1 MSLCAP
7 SAELLS
13 ALPHIDRKVPEL
25 KIKNPLTRKKGAL
38 GNGYSKELSEL
49 QDTLRDV
56 VSLHEAEKPAV
67 TQPEEE
73 ALSAS
78 REKQALLLERV
89 AEIAARAAS
98 TVRNGSEAG
107 AGVSNGMQVYYNENP
122 PPPDP
127 VEEGFEFF
135 KISFK
140 NESRAE
146 VIAETYREGQLSMGI
161 YHTEEDSRTFR
172 AVFSRTDGLPIKLP
186 LEGDYSFI
194 YGMLHAEPRSWTW
207 DIADKLRRRY
217 GREKL
222 DSTKFQ
228 KIYRHGA
235 TIFIGVKPVKE

>member
-1 MSLCAP
+1 M
-7 SAELLS
+7 
-13 ALPHIDRKVPEL
+13 
-25 KIKNPLTRKKGAL
+25 KIKNPLTHKKGTPDSE
-38 GNGYSKELSEL
+38 YSKELAEL
-49 QDTLRDV
+49 QDALRDV
-56 VSLHEAEKPAV
+56 VSLYAAEKPAV
-67 TQPEEE
+67 TQLEE

-89 AEIAARAAS
+89 AAIAARAAS
-98 TVRNGSEAG
+98 TVRNDSEAD

-207 DIADKLRRRY
+207 DIADGLRRRY

-222 DSTKFQ
+222 DSVKFQ

-235 TIFIGVKPVKE
+235 TIFIGVKPVKK

>member
-1 MSLCAP
+1 M
-7 SAELLS
+7 
-13 ALPHIDRKVPEL
+13 
-25 KIKNPLTRKKGAL
+25 KIKNPLTHIQSASDS
-38 GNGYSKELSEL
+38 GYSKKLAEL
-49 QDTLRDV
+49 QTALREV
-56 VSLHEAEKPAV
+56 VALHAAEKPAD
-67 TQPEEE
+67 TQPEKK
-73 ALSAS
+73 ALSTS

-89 AEIAARAAS
+89 AAFAARAAS

-107 AGVSNGMQVYYNENP
+107 VGVSNGMQVYYNENP

>member
-1 MSLCAP
+1 MKINNPFTRRNEETSN
-7 SAELLS
+7 SA
-13 ALPHIDRKVPEL
+13 
-25 KIKNPLTRKKGAL
+25 
-38 GNGYSKELSEL
+38 YSKKLEEL
-49 QDTLRDV
+49 QEALQYV
-56 VSLHEAEKPAV
+56 VKLHTEEKPTG
-67 TQPEEE
+67 TQSKNEP
-73 ALSAS
+73 LSAS

-89 AEIAARAAS
+89 AALAVRAAS
-98 TVRNGSEAG
+98 SVHSDSKKDTVAPT
-107 AGVSNGMQVYYNENP
+107 GMQVYYNENP

-207 DIADKLRRRY
+207 NIADGLRRRY
-217 GREKL
+217 EREKL
-222 DSTKFQ
+222 DSAKFQ

-235 TIFIGVKPVKE
+235 TIFIGVKPVKK

>member
-1 MSLCAP
+1 MKLH
-7 SAELLS
+7 AE
-13 ALPHIDRKVPEL
+13 
-25 KIKNPLTRKKGAL
+25 
-38 GNGYSKELSEL
+38 
-49 QDTLRDV
+49 
-56 VSLHEAEKPAV
+56 EKPTGAQSKNV
-67 TQPEEE
+67 P
-73 ALSAS
+73 LSAS

-89 AEIAARAAS
+89 AALAVRAAS
-98 TVRNGSEAG
+98 SVHSDSKKDAV
-107 AGVSNGMQVYYNENP
+107 APSGMQVYYNENP

-194 YGMLHAEPRSWTW
+194 YGLLHAEPKSWTW
-207 DIADKLRRRY
+207 NIAEILRRSS

-235 TIFIGVKPVKE
+235 TLFIGVAPIKE

>member
-1 MSLCAP
+1 MGVSL
-7 SAELLS
+7 
-13 ALPHIDRKVPEL
+13 DRKVPKV
-25 KIKNPLTRKKGAL
+25 KIKNPLTHKKGTPDSE
-38 GNGYSKELSEL
+38 YSKELAEL
-49 QDTLRDV
+49 QDALRDV
-56 VSLHEAEKPAV
+56 VSLHAAEKPAV

-78 REKQALLLERV
+78 CEKQALLLERV

-107 AGVSNGMQVYYNENP
+107 AGVLNGMQVYYNENP

-161 YHTEEDSRTFR
+161 YPVEEDRKTFR
-172 AVFSRTDGLPIKLP
+172 AVFSRLDGLPIRLP

-194 YGMLHAEPRSWTW
+194 YGLLHAEPGSWTW
-207 DIADKLRRRY
+207 DIAEILRAGN

-222 DSTKFQ
+222 GSTQFH
-228 KIYRHGA
+228 KIYRRGA
-235 TIFIGVKPVKE
+235 TLFIGVKPVEE

>member
-1 MSLCAP
+1 M
-7 SAELLS
+7 
-13 ALPHIDRKVPEL
+13 
-25 KIKNPLTRKKGAL
+25 KIKNPFTRNNEAS
-38 GNGYSKELSEL
+38 NSGYSKKLEEL
-49 QDTLRDV
+49 QNALQDV
-56 VSLHEAEKPAV
+56 VKLHAEEKPTGA
-67 TQPEEE
+67 QPKNVP
-73 ALSAS
+73 LSAS

-89 AEIAARAAS
+89 AALAVRAAS
-98 TVRNGSEAG
+98 SVHSDSKKDAVAPT
-107 AGVSNGMQVYYNENP
+107 GMQVYYNENP

-140 NESRAE
+140 NESR
-146 VIAETYREGQLSMGI
+146 AETYREGQLSMGI

-207 DIADKLRRRY
+207 NIADGLRRRY
-217 GREKL
+217 EREKL
-222 DSTKFQ
+222 DSAKFQ

-235 TIFIGVKPVKE
+235 TIFIGVKPVKK

>member
-1 MSLCAP
+1 MKINNPFTRRNEETSN
-7 SAELLS
+7 SA
-13 ALPHIDRKVPEL
+13 
-25 KIKNPLTRKKGAL
+25 
-38 GNGYSKELSEL
+38 YSKKLEEL
-49 QDTLRDV
+49 QEALQYV
-56 VSLHEAEKPAV
+56 VKLHTEEKPTG
-67 TQPEEE
+67 TQSKNEP
-73 ALSAS
+73 LSAS

-89 AEIAARAAS
+89 AALAVRAAS
-98 TVRNGSEAG
+98 SVRSDSKKDTVAPS
-107 AGVSNGMQVYYNENP
+107 GMQVYYNENP

-207 DIADKLRRRY
+207 NIADGLRRRY
-217 GREKL
+217 EREKL
-222 DSTKFQ
+222 DSAKFQ

-235 TIFIGVKPVKE
+235 TIFIGVKPVKK

>member
-1 MSLCAP
+1 MGVSL
-7 SAELLS
+7 
-13 ALPHIDRKVPEL
+13 DRKVPKV
-25 KIKNPLTRKKGAL
+25 KIKTPLTRKKETPDS
-38 GNGYSKELSEL
+38 GYSKELTEL
-49 QDTLRDV
+49 QETLQNLV
-56 VSLHEAEKPAV
+56 ELHATEKPAS
-67 TQPEEE
+67 TQQEQK
-73 ALSAS
+73 ALNAS

-89 AEIAARAAS
+89 AVLAVRAAS
-98 TVRNGSEAG
+98 TVRSDSKK
-107 AGVSNGMQVYYNENP
+107 GVAAPSGMQVYYNENP

-127 VEEGFEFF
+127 VEEGLEFF

-161 YHTEEDSRTFR
+161 YHTEEDYRTFR

-228 KIYRHGA
+228 KIYRRGS

>member
-1 MSLCAP
+1 M
-7 SAELLS
+7 
-13 ALPHIDRKVPEL
+13 
-25 KIKNPLTRKKGAL
+25 KIKNPLTHKKGAPDSE
-38 GNGYSKELSEL
+38 YSKELAEL
-49 QDTLRDV
+49 QDALRDV
-56 VSLHEAEKPAV
+56 VSLHAAEKPAV
-67 TQPEEE
+67 TQLEE

-89 AEIAARAAS
+89 AAIAARAAS
-98 TVRNGSEAG
+98 TVCNGSEAG

-161 YHTEEDSRTFR
+161 YPIEEDRKTFR
-172 AVFSRTDGLPIKLP
+172 AEFSRTDGLPIKLP

-194 YGMLHAEPRSWTW
+194 YGLLHAEPGSWTW
-207 DIADKLRRRY
+207 DIAEILRAGN

-222 DSTKFQ
+222 SSTKFQ
-228 KIYRHGA
+228 KIYRRGSI
-235 TIFIGVKPVKE
+235 IFIGVMPIEE

>member
-1 MSLCAP
+1 M
-7 SAELLS
+7 
-13 ALPHIDRKVPEL
+13 
-25 KIKNPLTRKKGAL
+25 KIKNPFTRNNEAS
-38 GNGYSKELSEL
+38 NSGYSKKLEEL
-49 QDTLRDV
+49 QNALQDV
-56 VSLHEAEKPAV
+56 VKLHAEEKPTGA
-67 TQPEEE
+67 QPKNVP
-73 ALSAS
+73 LSAS

-89 AEIAARAAS
+89 AALAVRTAS
-98 TVRNGSEAG
+98 SVHSDSKKDAVAPT
-107 AGVSNGMQVYYNENP
+107 GMQVYYNENP

-207 DIADKLRRRY
+207 NIADGLRRRY
-217 GREKL
+217 EREKL
-222 DSTKFQ
+222 DSAKFQ

-235 TIFIGVKPVKE
+235 TIFIGVKPVKK

>member
-1 MSLCAP
+1 MKINNPFTRRNEETSN
-7 SAELLS
+7 SA
-13 ALPHIDRKVPEL
+13 
-25 KIKNPLTRKKGAL
+25 
-38 GNGYSKELSEL
+38 YSKKLEEL
-49 QDTLRDV
+49 QEALQYV
-56 VSLHEAEKPAV
+56 VKLHTEEKPTG
-67 TQPEEE
+67 TQSKNEP
-73 ALSAS
+73 LSAS

-89 AEIAARAAS
+89 AALAVRAAS
-98 TVRNGSEAG
+98 SVRSDSKKDTVAPS
-107 AGVSNGMQVYYNENP
+107 GMQVYYNENP

-207 DIADKLRRRY
+207 NIADGLRRRY

-222 DSTKFQ
+222 DSAKFQ

-235 TIFIGVKPVKE
+235 TIFIGVKPVKK